1 MDRIETTK
9 ILAVL
14 RAAYPAFYSRI
25 SSEDALAIVTLWS
38 EQFAEDDY
46 MTVSEAVKGLISTR
60 TESYPPTIGAVK
72 EQIQKLTEPEIPPDV
87 AWRYV
92 KRALQSISQFDNYE
106 WERLPDPIKEAVTPD
121 QLRSWGYDEN
131 FNEAVISSNFMR
143 NYSARM
149 KNKREFRMYTKDVQ
163 KLVAEA
169 TERLQLSIDNTM
181 NKPRI
186 AVERPL
192 LIEEDK
198 TPAVVEPKKDFYEK
212 LRAIHEEGM
221 RERRKHEVM

>member
-38 EQFAEDDY
+38 EQFAENDY

-72 EQIQKLTEPEIPPDV
+72 EQIQKLTEPEIPPDE

-92 KRALQSISQFDNYE
+92 HKALRSISQFDNTA
-106 WERLPDPIKEAVTPD
+106 WERLPDPIKETVTPE

-143 NYSARM
+143 SYSAKM
-149 KNKREFRMYTKDVQ
+149 KSNREYRMYTKDVR
-163 KLVAEA
+163 KLVSESAK
-169 TERLQLSIDNTM
+169 RLQLSVNNAM
-181 NKPRI
+181 
-186 AVERPL
+186 
-192 LIEEDK
+192 LIEEG
-198 TPAVVEPKKDFYEK
+198 K
-212 LRAIHEEGM
+212 L
-221 RERRKHEVM
+221 